1 MLAENTVKDE
11 SIKIRGFTRVHIFDQ
26 DGSLVG
32 DSGWLQN
39 QITNLGVQQYLAY
52 ALGSIAGS
60 KYVSHIV
67 LGTGGAP
74 ASDAT
79 TLSGECVGTASG
91 APGSLRQAVT
101 AASSG
106 STAVQFTAT
115 FSSSNSFV
123 TATQNISNIGLFNT
137 AAYTTGTLFAGN
149 TYNSSSC
156 ATNQNVNV
164 TYTIT
169 FTR

>member
-1 MLAENTVKDE
+1 MLDALVEKENKE
-11 SIKIRGFTRVHIFDQ
+11 ALKIRGFYRVQLDE
-26 DGSLVG
+26 DGKIVG
-32 DSGWLQN
+32 DSGWLEN
-39 QITNLGVQQYLAY
+39 QITDSGVRYYLAY
-52 ALGSIAGS
+52 SLGNIGGSLYVSHAALGS
-60 KYVSHIV
+60 
-67 LGTGGAP
+67 GTVP
-74 ASDAT
+74 ASNAT
-79 TLSGECVGTASG
+79 TLDGEVVKRASV
-91 APGSLRQAVT
+91 S

-115 FSSSNSFV
+115 FSSTASFV
-123 TATQNISNIGLFNT
+123 TNTQNISNIGLFNSSS
-137 AAYTTGTLFAGN
+137 TGTLFAGN